1 MDKKIIYIPQDTVQN
16 LYNFKASW
24 EEEFCKALRQSTQ
37 RCCEMPKGFLSGQ
50 NKGYV
55 LIEEKDLR

>member
-1 MDKKIIYIPQDTVQN
+1 MDEQIISIPRDTVQN
-16 LYNFKASW
+16 LYYFKASW
-24 EEEFCKALRQSTQ
+24 EEEFYKALRQGTQ

-55 LIEEKDLR
+55 LTEEKDLR